1 MKLSRKSQRG
11 GWKLLGK
18 SEIRFGGSGGQGVVF
33 AALVLGRAAVLDGKN
48 VLQTQAY
55 GAEARGSLTKSEV
68 IISDDKIGFPA
79 VRRCDILVTMSQ
91 EATNEL
97 LEDLRETGTLLVDST
112 SVREI
117 PFTGAKI
124 VQFPVT
130 EIAKGIFGDG
140 LYANMVMLGALL
152 QVHGL
157 VATESM
163 EEAIRKSTAEK
174 NFETNLNAFRSGL
187 KLKPIQ

>member
-1 MKLSRKSQRG
+1 M
-11 GWKLLGK
+11 GK
-18 SEIRFGGSGGQGVVF
+18 TEIRFGGSGGQGVVF

-79 VRRCDILVTMSQ
+79 VRKCDILVTMSQ

-97 LEDLRETGTLLVDST
+97 LKDLREAGTLMLDST
-112 SVREI
+112 SVREV
-117 PFTGAKI
+117 PLTSANV

-130 EIAKGIFGDG
+130 ETAKRMFGDG
-140 LYANMVMLGALL
+140 LYANMMILGALL
-152 QVHGL
+152 QVSGL
-157 VATESM
+157 IATESV

-174 NFETNLNAFRSGL
+174 NLETNLNAFRGGL